1 MIKMDIKRHFLNI
14 SFTATKV
21 MKNNELQKF
30 EEKKFPSGG
39 RVVGRSNRLTP
50 TGEREGVRKIF

>member
-1 MIKMDIKRHFLNI
+1 MNIKSRFLNI

-50 TGEREGVRKIF
+50 TAEREGVRNVF